1 MLEEMLMKFI
11 DWFKDFNILIRM
23 EKYVRPHGDQVIPQ
37 WFLIMIVKKPNIIGK
52 IFTKINE

>member
-1 MLEEMLMKFI
+1 MKFI

-23 EKYVRPHGDQVIPQ
+23 EKYVRPHGDQVIPH
-37 WFLIMIVKKPNIIGK
+37 WFLIMIEKKPNIIGK